1 MLAGAEKRTMRNNLQ
16 LALLVLGLVTLTGC
30 NNGKTKESVF
40 SENALTYCETNTLSN
55 RYVVQWED
63 GSITV
68 EKTELGTTDN
78 EFRETFVKDNLA
90 LIKHVDRD
98 YQVRIRPM
106 AKNSSSDVQELSSGL
121 SWGPERIGADQVW
134 AQGYTGQNIKVGVV
148 DGMVDSTHV
157 QLASAVISNEQFNQ
171 EVNDPYLNIHG
182 THVAGIIAA
191 DPNKGAVTGVA
202 PAAKILAGQF
212 ISNAGGGSLGDAILA
227 MNSVANKG
235 AKIINMSWG
244 GAGCVT
250 ALKDA
255 VTTLS
260 ARGILI
266 VTAAGNE
273 GVNSDYSPDY
283 PAAFRLPTQINVAAT
298 TSDDRFISF
307 SNRGYNTVNIAAPGV
322 GIYSTIPL
330 NRIDDMDGTSMAAPM
345 VSGAAALLW
354 SAVPEATAQQIRQ
367 ALFSSVDVF
376 PEYQVSTRGRVNVK
390 KALDALRA
398 MLSSP

>member
-1 MLAGAEKRTMRNNLQ
+1 MRNKIQ
-16 LALLVLGLVTLTGC
+16 LALLVLGLVILTGC
-30 NNGKTKESVF
+30 NNGKSKESVF
-40 SENALTYCETNTLSN
+40 SETAQASCVSNSLSN

-68 EKTELGTTDN
+68 ETTDHGTTDN
-78 EFRETFVKDNLA
+78 DFRESFVKDNLA

-98 YQVRIRPM
+98 YKIQLRPM
-106 AKNSSSDVQELSSGL
+106 AKSSDDVQANAATL
-121 SWGPERIGADQVW
+121 SWGPTKIGAEQVW
-134 AQGYTGQNIKVGVV
+134 AQGYKGQGVKVGVI

-157 QLASAVISNEQFNQ
+157 QLANNVISNEQFNQ
-171 EVNDPYLNIHG
+171 ETNNPNLNTHG

-191 DPNKGAVTGVA
+191 DPNLGSVGGVA
-202 PAAKILAGQF
+202 PSAKILAGQF
-212 ISNAGGGSLGDAILA
+212 IGNGGGGSLGDAILA

-244 GAGCVT
+244 GAGCV
-250 ALKDA
+250 ASLKDA
-255 VTTLS
+255 VTALS
-260 ARGILI
+260 DRGILV

-273 GVNSDYSPDY
+273 GVNSDYTPDY
-283 PAAFRLPTQINVAAT
+283 PAAFRLANQINVAAT

-307 SNRGYNTVNIAAPGV
+307 SNRGYRTVNIGAPGV
-322 GIYSTIPL
+322 GIYSTIPG

-354 SAVPEATAQQIRQ
+354 SAVPAATAQQIKQ
-367 ALFSSVDVF
+367 ALFSSVDVYS
-376 PEYQVSTRGRVNVK
+376 EYQVSTRGRVNVK

-398 MLSSP
+398 MLSSQ